1 MEYILAFLTVFDKI
15 IGTGINR
22 IDLIYFFSG
31 LILLWYLFS
40 KRAEIRTIALVG
52 GFTALYAALV
62 HLITGSADYVSS
74 LIFVLHIV
82 LNTTFTLW
90 IISSLKKM
98 DITTYLTG
106 VAALFGVSTIAALVL
121 RDSFLW
127 KPQEYTSGFGPY
139 RLKLFYTEPAYLSIV
154 CGIMLIL
161 CVYQMLAATFRWRLA
176 ASGLVFVVCMVLSY
190 GMGGLIATALA
201 LLILLMVHV
210 ARNRNEI
217 LQDSLKRMGWSIAA
231 VILIIIVVAI
241 VALSPI
247 YGIRIMPLIRGEDNG
262 IAYTITRPYH
272 WFVEVMNRTN
282 WHGAGINQLVDT
294 PLGDDLGIV
303 EEFKNSFVKL
313 MAEGGILGMIAVA
326 VLVILLLG
334 QCLLYGNELA
344 AALTIFTLLIQ
355 FSTGSFEDP
364 IHWLVY
370 GVILHECFA
379 ERDARRALKVPSTSS
394 NDDLLDK
401 QEYAAFDGRKGSG
414 DASDGQKLKICLVGS
429 SGGHLTHL
437 YMLKPFWGNKERFWV
452 TFDKQDARSLLKDER
467 MIPCYYPTNRSIK
480 GLIINTVLAFR
491 VLRKERPDVIISSGA
506 AVAVPFFYL
515 GKVFGAK
522 CIYIE
527 VYDRIDK
534 PTVSGKIVYPIS
546 DKFIVQW
553 EEMKKVYPN
562 SINLGSIF

>member
-1 MEYILAFLTVFDKI
+1 MEYILALLTVFDKI
-15 IGTGINR
+15 IGSGTQR

-31 LILLWYLFS
+31 LILLWYLFI
-40 KRAEIRTIALVG
+40 KRSEIKTIALAG
-52 GFTALYAALV
+52 GLTFVYAVMV
-62 HLITGSADYVSS
+62 HLITGSTDYVAS
-74 LIFVLHIV
+74 LLFVLRIV

-98 DITTYLTG
+98 DLTTYISA
-106 VAALFGVSTIAALVL
+106 VAALFAISTAAALLL

-139 RLKLFYTEPAYLSIV
+139 RLKLFYAEPAYLSII

-161 CVYQMLAATFRWRLA
+161 CVYQMIVKTFRWRLA
-176 ASGLVFVVCMVLSY
+176 ASGLVFVFCMILSY

-201 LLILLMVHV
+201 LLILLMIHI

-217 LQDSLKRMGWSIAA
+217 MQDSLKRMVWGLVA
-231 VILIIIVVAI
+231 VILITIIVAI

-272 WFVEVMNRTN
+272 WFIEVMNRTN
-282 WHGAGINQLVDT
+282 WRGAGIDQLVNT
-294 PLGDDLGIV
+294 PLGNDLGIV
-303 EEFKNSFVKL
+303 EEFKNSFVKI
-313 MAEGGILGMIAVA
+313 MAEGGILGMIVVA
-326 VLVILLLG
+326 LLVILLLG
-334 QCLLYGNELA
+334 QVLLYGNELA
-344 AALTIFTLLIQ
+344 AAFVVYTLLIQ
-355 FSTGSFEDP
+355 FSTGRFEDP

-370 GVILHECFA
+370 GIILHECFA
-379 ERDARRALKVPSTSS
+379 ERDARRALSAPSTGN
-394 NDDLLDK
+394 NDDLLNK
-401 QEYAAFDGRKGSG
+401 PEYAAYDGRKDKP
-414 DASDGQKLKICLVGS
+414 DADDQQKIKVCLVGS

-452 TFDKQDARSLLKDER
+452 TFDKQDAKSLLKDER

-491 VLRKERPDVIISSGA
+491 VLRKERPDLIISTGA

-534 PTVSGKIVYPIS
+534 PTLTGKIVYPIT

-562 SINLGSIF
+562 SINLGSLF